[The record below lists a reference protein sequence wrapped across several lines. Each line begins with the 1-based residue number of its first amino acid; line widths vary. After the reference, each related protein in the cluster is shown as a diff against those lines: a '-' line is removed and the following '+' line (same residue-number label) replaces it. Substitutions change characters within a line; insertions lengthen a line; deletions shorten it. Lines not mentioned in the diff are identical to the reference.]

1 LLNIFDPA
9 DTISPRMA
17 KLSFTAIGIPSKN
30 DFDGFPSLLF
40 ASDFLAFSNAFPSK
54 SCDCFSRPFPT
65 NACIISCPSKST
77 LRLEKRTK
85 SSLVK
90 VSRANCNCASTAVS
104 GIFVLAMGSPKLP
117 LVLLKQRLQLLL
129 RLQMVASRLLFPPRD
144 PIVVSF
150 AQKKK
155 VMNKSVRQLVKN
167 AFLREN
173 VRHFLHLHVFFI
185 DGYDA
190 VLSPPALLRVLASS
204 PLSM

>member
-1 LLNIFDPA
+1 
-9 DTISPRMA
+9 
-17 KLSFTAIGIPSKN
+17 
-30 DFDGFPSLLF
+30 
-40 ASDFLAFSNAFPSK
+40 
-54 SCDCFSRPFPT
+54 
-65 NACIISCPSKST
+65 
-77 LRLEKRTK
+77 
-85 SSLVK
+85 
-90 VSRANCNCASTAVS
+90 
-104 GIFVLAMGSPKLP
+104 
-117 LVLLKQRLQLLL
+117 
-129 RLQMVASRLLFPPRD
+129 MVAGRLLFPPRD

-190 VLSPPALLRVLASS
+190 VLSPPALLRVLASA